1 MKKSLNMTELE
12 NLAVSQWGLFTT
24 AQAQEL
30 GVRRNQ
36 VSRMVSSG
44 KIEPIGYGAYR
55 FATGEETSSAGVKAA
70 WLSVYPKE
78 FAFKRLKKRPF
89 DTVVSGRTAAAMHG
103 VGDFYASPYTFAVN
117 QRKQTNREDMR
128 YLQRPVDEADVVF
141 IDGLPVTNIER
152 TVYDL
157 IKSHE
162 DPDLVD
168 KFMSDA
174 SRKKG
179 HVFNR
184 DRLSQLLAPLAFRN
198 GFRKND
204 GESFAADLIARNAA
218 NIQLENAGKMLAR
231 TLSSSYSHSE
241 LLQKLDR
248 IQETL
253 DSALPPG
260 IISSLQE
267 AAKPL
272 QTLTRSAF
280 INNDATRRLSELYQ
294 ELAPVA
300 TILTIPNL
308 GASLQPI
315 DWLRELRNGRDWSR
329 ITEQHSLGT
338 TDETAETRCDE
349 KPNQKDNSDE

>member
-1 MKKSLNMTELE
+1 MKKSLSMIELE

-36 VSRMVSSG
+36 VSRMVNSG

-55 FATGEETSSAGVKAA
+55 FATGEETSSTGVKAA

-78 FAFKRLKKRPF
+78 LAFERLKKRPL
-89 DTVVSGRTAAAMHG
+89 DAIVSDRTAAAMHG

-117 QRKQTNREDMR
+117 RRKQTNREDMR
-128 YLQRPVDEADVVF
+128 YLQRPVDEVDVVF
-141 IDGLPVTNIER
+141 IDELPVTSIER

-179 HVFNR
+179 HIFNR

-231 TLSSSYSHSE
+231 TLSSVYDRIE
-241 LLQKLDR
+241 LLGEQEIQSTLLLTLASAFKDCREATDR
-248 IQETL
+248 LISDDPYETL
-253 DSALPPG
+253 RERLETLKDVVPFTEADVSSSIVVPRAASIVSA
-260 IISSLQE
+260 SQNKECSRQE
-267 AAKPL
+267 ASPP
-272 QTLTRSAF
+272 SA
-280 INNDATRRLSELYQ
+280 A
-294 ELAPVA
+294 
-300 TILTIPNL
+300 
-308 GASLQPI
+308 
-315 DWLRELRNGRDWSR
+315 
-329 ITEQHSLGT
+329 T
-338 TDETAETRCDE
+338 TDETIKTRCGE
-349 KPNQKDNSDE
+349 KPDQKDNDDE